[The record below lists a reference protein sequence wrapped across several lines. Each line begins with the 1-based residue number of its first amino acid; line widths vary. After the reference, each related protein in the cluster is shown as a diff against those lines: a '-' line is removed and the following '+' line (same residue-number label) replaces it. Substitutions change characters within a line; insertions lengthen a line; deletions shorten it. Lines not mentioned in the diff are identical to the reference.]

1 MSFYGEDTCK
11 RVPRFRPTLEGCVA
25 KDLHLVG
32 AVERCYV
39 DAFASIAACVY
50 RSLVTE
56 NVNRAFSNLFE
67 ELAEEDME
75 QFRLLGELLM
85 ALGGDAAIRGFG
97 RQGDCRRARQMPVE
111 SILAECIAQ
120 RTRNIDRYETL
131 MSRTGD
137 RVVRSIFAKLLSGE
151 RMMRGRLEG
160 FLKE

>member
-1 MSFYGEDTCK
+1 
-11 RVPRFRPTLEGCVA
+11 
-25 KDLHLVG
+25 
-32 AVERCYV
+32 
-39 DAFASIAACVY
+39 
-50 RSLVTE
+50 
-56 NVNRAFSNLFE
+56 
-67 ELAEEDME
+67 ME

-97 RQGDCRRARQMPVE
+97 RQGYRRRAMPTPME
-111 SILAECIAQ
+111 SILAECIAE

-151 RMMRGRLEG
+151 RMMRGRLES